1 MFLSSLL
8 VEVGGTGESM
18 PPDFLLRCSVCGREA
33 VWDTEAIPPVGEPE
47 IGHPVLWRCDAC
59 GGERRHIVQDLAI
72 VADKLH
78 HEICLATETDRPTV
92 DRVMAELVRYRQR
105 TLDTRTRR
113 HPESKEEIEDV
124 AAASA
129 VRREIVAQI
138 LAAEAHWMQRR
149 GYLAGRDLGT

>member
-1 MFLSSLL
+1 
-8 VEVGGTGESM
+8 M

-47 IGHPVLWRCDAC
+47 IGHPVLWQCDEC

-92 DRVMAELVRYRQR
+92 DRVMTELGRYRER
-105 TLDTRTRR
+105 TRDTRMPGQ
-113 HPESKEEIEDV
+113 HESTEGIEDV
-124 AAASA
+124 ATATA
-129 VRREIVAQI
+129 VCREIVAQV

-149 GYLAGRDLGT
+149 GYCAERDLGT